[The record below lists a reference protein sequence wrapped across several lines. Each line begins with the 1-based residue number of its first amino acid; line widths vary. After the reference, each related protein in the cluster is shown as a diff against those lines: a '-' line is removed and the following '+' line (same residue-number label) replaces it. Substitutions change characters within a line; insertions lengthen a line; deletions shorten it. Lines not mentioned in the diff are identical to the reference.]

1 VCRCL
6 GLLAKFRYG
15 CLRSH
20 APSGLD
26 TKLHLSTQLSVIG
39 VTRRCEGGKGQAV
52 RLSSARVVKKRGVS
66 LLALAFSGRGRSWRR
81 LTVMEGE
88 KGPRLGGVRTG
99 RGPGVDWVCESQSQA
114 LEGRKLAS

>member
-1 VCRCL
+1 MTWITDQRGPWVKLPEGEHRRKRGGGSRDPQASPRTVCRCL

-66 LLALAFSGRGRSWRR
+66 LLALA
-81 LTVMEGE
+81 LGE
-88 KGPRLGGVRTG
+88 EDHGE
-99 RGPGVDWVCESQSQA
+99 D
-114 LEGRKLAS
+114 